1 LEEKKMRK
9 LIILASVAAMAA
21 PAFTLTVVPTEASAS
36 ARDCRTYSTVGGGV
50 GGALIGNGLSH
61 GSTAGTLLGG
71 LGGAVIGHEVA
82 RNNCKDRPAVQAEQT
97 RRYRASCRTETH
109 YRDHRPYQVRLC
121 EGRVGVWRPA

>member
-1 LEEKKMRK
+1 MRK
-9 LIILASVAAMAA
+9 LLILASAAVMAA
-21 PAFTLTVVPTEASAS
+21 PAISLTVVPTEASAS

-61 GSTAGTLLGG
+61 GSAAGTLLGG

-82 RNNCKDRPAVQAEQT
+82 RNNCKDAPTRHYAVAC
-97 RRYRASCRTETH
+97 RYETH

-121 EGRVGVWRPA
+121 EGRDGVWRPA